1 MKSMRE
7 QLIEALKKAVSG
19 LGIEDAA
26 IALEYPENLEH
37 GDFSANLALAE
48 SKRLKISPRALAE
61 KIVSEFKKEIEAG
74 GADFIESVSIAGPG
88 FINFKVKDK
97 VLAEKIVELAAAD
110 SKASR
115 TESNAG
121 QKIMVEYTD
130 PNTFKPF
137 HIGHL
142 MSNAIG
148 ESLSRLIEF
157 SGVEVTRLCYP
168 ADIGLHIAKSVWAL
182 QKNLDKMPHDGAP
195 IAERTAFLG
204 KMYVEGTAAYEA
216 DPAAKDDIDAL
227 NKVLYER
234 SSKDVNALYE
244 KGRKW
249 SLDHFE
255 SLYELLGTKFDGMIF
270 ESEMAPVGLD
280 IVREFAKKGVFEES
294 DGAIVFKGEKY
305 GLHTRVFINSYGLP
319 TYEAKEMGLNT
330 TKFERYPGLAQSII
344 VTANEQNEY
353 FKVVIKALVEIDANV
368 GSKTKHIGHGMM
380 RFQSGKMSSRTGN
393 VVTAEALIAEI
404 KAMVMEKMAGR
415 EFSADEAGEVSDMVA
430 IAAIKY
436 TILRQGIGGDVI
448 FDSAKSISFEGDSG
462 PYLQYSAVR
471 AQSVLIKAE
480 GAELSRGRGENVVV
494 IPASRSEAKAQVGI
508 QGHASKTLDP
518 RFRGDDTE
526 VRTIGTDAISDRGKH
541 PRRFRSSVP
550 AAFQLPETVGL
561 LEKLIIRFPD
571 IAERARQEY
580 APQHI
585 ANYLIN
591 LAGAFNAFY
600 GTSVIVDA
608 KEPLSPYRI
617 ELTKAFLKTMTEGL
631 WLLGIKVPRRM

>member
-1 MKSMRE
+1 MAAAKQSRSKPRE
-7 QLIEALKKAVSG
+7 
-19 LGIEDAA
+19 
-26 IALEYPENLEH
+26 
-37 GDFSANLALAE
+37 
-48 SKRLKISPRALAE
+48 LAE
-61 KIVSEFKKEIEAG
+61 KIVEAFKKEMKGG

-88 FINFKVKDK
+88 FINFNVKDK
-97 VLAEKIVELAAAD
+97 FLAEKIVELAAAD
-110 SKASR
+110 LNALPLKNTNKTIGSDDSIGSADSKASLLKASDKLSVANGLPKKADLNR
-115 TESNAG
+115 FESRSNTEAG
-121 QKIMVEYTD
+121 KKIIIEYTD

-142 MSNAIG
+142 MANAIG
-148 ESLSRLIEF
+148 ESLSRLIEH
-157 SGVEVTRLCYP
+157 SGAEVIRICYP

-195 IAERTAFLG
+195 IAERTEFLG

-234 SSKDVNALYE
+234 SSKAVNALYE

-255 SLYELLGTKFDGMIF
+255 SLYELLGTKFDATIF
-270 ESEMAPVGLD
+270 ESDMAPVGLA

-294 DGAIVFKGEKY
+294 DGAVVFKGEKY
-305 GLHTRVFINSYGLP
+305 GLHTRVFINSHALP

-330 TKFERYPGLAQSII
+330 TKFDRYPGLSQSII

-353 FKVVIKALVEIDANV
+353 FKVVIKALSLIDENV
-368 GSKTKHIGHGMM
+368 GSKTMHIGHGMM

-393 VVTAEALIAEI
+393 LVTAETLIAEI
-404 KAMVMEKMAGR
+404 KSMVMEKMVGR
-415 EFSADEAGEVSDMVA
+415 EFSAEEADLVSDTVA

-436 TILRQGIGGDVI
+436 TILRQGIGGDII

-471 AQSVLIKAE
+471 ANSVLEKAK
-480 GAELSRGRGENVVV
+480 GTELLRSRAENVVV
-494 IPASRSEAKAQVGI
+494 IPASRSEAKAQAGI
-508 QGHASKTLDP
+508 QGHTTKTLDP

-526 VRTIGTDAISDRGKH
+526 SHTL
-541 PRRFRSSVP
+541 
-550 AAFQLPETVGL
+550 QLPEKVGL
-561 LEKLIIRFPD
+561 LERLIIRFPD

-617 ELTKAFLKTMTEGL
+617 ELTKVFLKTMTDGL